1 MDKNTVLVRG
11 ARQLLTLRGPIGP
24 RRGPALQDLTIIP
37 DGALLIRNGRIED
50 VGPTRRIENLA
61 AARDAQVINAAGRIV
76 MPGFVDS
83 HTQIVFAHSGTRAHD
98 PAYDGRASIQ
108 SGVLALQAVSGRW
121 LQRHALGLAEG
132 MLRHGTCSIEAKS
145 LYGLDDVSL
154 MKTLRVRAALNGK
167 PVDIVSTVLVP
178 GPLPGEYVDCLDAY
192 LDRLLTKTLPRIRHR
207 KLARFVDIRCE
218 DGVFNRAQVKRFLEG
233 AAQLGFHTKM
243 QTGDGSSG
251 GCVDLAA
258 ELRIV
263 AISCFRHITPAETA
277 VLARSSTIATLL
289 PGSVFKNGGELDE
302 SARRLIK
309 EGGIV
314 ALASNSNPDTN
325 PGYNMQNAIA
335 LACRNM
341 GMTAAQAISAATI
354 NGAFALGSAA
364 RIGSLEPG
372 KNANL
377 LLMNVSD
384 YRDIPYSA
392 GVNNVHMTVKDGAVI
407 YTEGGVAKRAS

>member
-11 ARQLLTLRGPIGP
+11 ARQLLTLRGPSGP
-24 RRGPALQDLTIIP
+24 RRGPALQDLAVIP

-50 VGPTRRIENLA
+50 VGPTRRIENLR
-61 AARDAQVINAAGRIV
+61 AARDAHVINAAGRIV
-76 MPGFVDS
+76 MPAFVDS
-83 HTQIVFAHSGTRAHD
+83 HAQIVFAHSGTRPHHLAD
-98 PAYDGRASIQ
+98 AGRGSIQ
-108 SGVLALQAVSGRW
+108 AGPLAIHAASGRW
-121 LQRHALGLAEG
+121 LRRHALALAEG

-145 LYGLDDVSL
+145 GYGLDDL
-154 MKTLRVRAALNGK
+154 GLLKTLRVHAAINGK
-167 PVDIVSTVLVP
+167 PVDVVSTFLGP
-178 GPLPGEYVDCLDAY
+178 GTLPGEHPDYPDVY
-192 LDRLLTKTLPRIRHR
+192 FDRLFSQTLPTILHR

-233 AAQLGFHTKM
+233 SSRLGFHAKM
-243 QTGDGSSG
+243 QTGDGSG
-251 GCVDLAA
+251 EGCVDLAA
-258 ELRIV
+258 ELKIV
-263 AISCFRHITPAETA
+263 AISCFRHITLQETA

-289 PGSVFKNGGELDE
+289 PGSVFQNGGEPDK
-302 SARRLIK
+302 SARRLIE

-325 PGYNMQNAIA
+325 PGYNMQSAIA
-335 LACRNM
+335 LSCRNM
-341 GMTAAQAISAATI
+341 GMTPAQAISAATI

-364 RIGSLEPG
+364 RTGSLEPG

-392 GVNNVHMTVKDGAVI
+392 GVNNVHITVKDGAVV
-407 YTEGGVAKRAS
+407 YTEGGVATLAS